1 MINLLKIA
9 QNLDKNGHYKEADKL
24 TKSASILLMAI
35 QLKQDLEDGIRALY
49 NYFDE
54 RSLNKLLTQ
63 TNILEQ
69 NGDISS
75 RPYDYLQLTQNLS
88 NLETIS
94 PQDMPTKSG
103 GNNYNNLEDVKQR
116 LLKTVETI
124 DKFQI
129 SIANAH
135 DVQREQQKKI
145 QNLQGDTIP
154 DEWNKST
161 TTNYQKYK

>member
-1 MINLLKIA
+1 MISLLKIA
-9 QNLDKNGHYKEADKL
+9 QKLDKKGQYKAADKL

-35 QLKQDLEDGIRALY
+35 QLKQDLEDGVRALY

-54 RSLNKLLTQ
+54 RTLNRLLKQ
-63 TNILEQ
+63 TNVLET

-75 RPYDYLQLTQNLS
+75 RPYDYFDLTQQLT

-94 PQDMPTKSG
+94 PPDVPTKSG
-103 GNNYNNLEDVKQR
+103 DNNYSNLEEVKQK

-124 DKFQI
+124 DKFQM

-135 DVQREQQKKI
+135 DTQREQKKI
-145 QNLQGDTIP
+145 IEQSQREIIP
-154 DEWNKST
+154 DE
-161 TTNYQKYK
+161 

>member
-9 QNLDKNGHYKEADKL
+9 QKLDKKGQYKAADKL

-54 RSLNKLLTQ
+54 RTLNKLLKE

-69 NGDISS
+69 NGDISA
-75 RPYDYLQLTQNLS
+75 RPYDYFDFTQKITNLEPISPPDMPTVSGNNNYS
-88 NLETIS
+88 NLE
-94 PQDMPTKSG
+94 
-103 GNNYNNLEDVKQR
+103 EVKQK
-116 LLKTVETI
+116 LLKTVEII

-135 DVQREQQKKI
+135 DVQREQQKKL
-145 QNLQGDTIP
+145 QDLQGDTIP
-154 DEWNKST
+154 DE
-161 TTNYQKYK
+161 

>member
-1 MINLLKIA
+1 MISLLKIA
-9 QNLDKNGHYKEADKL
+9 QKLDKKGQYKAADKL

-35 QLKQDLEDGIRALY
+35 QLKQDLEDGVRALY

-54 RSLNKLLTQ
+54 RSLNRLLKQ
-63 TNILEQ
+63 TNVLET

-75 RPYDYLQLTQNLS
+75 RPYDYFDLTQQLT

-94 PQDMPTKSG
+94 PPDVPTKSG
-103 GNNYNNLEDVKQR
+103 NNNYSNLEEVKQK

-124 DKFQI
+124 DKFQM

-135 DVQREQQKKI
+135 DTQREQKKI
-145 QNLQGDTIP
+145 IEQSQREIIP
-154 DEWNKST
+154 DE
-161 TTNYQKYK
+161 